1 MTRGLK
7 ISPIVILTM
16 VVNGSVRI
24 DGKNETD
31 DRFHRRVELALRS
44 YFQIQIIVAFEELA
58 RDWGILDS
66 CDQAANSKAKS
77 DVYTG
82 FDRLTSYMASD
93 RIPWLRTRNPLS
105 RIRAQHHGIN
115 TPMLDFTSSYFVAL
129 DFASRG
135 SHECSGSHL
144 AVWAIVDSPPLDFSH
159 PYSVVSTYLQTQRSF
174 MLFNSSADK
183 AFYECGQW
191 IPFETRL
198 SNTMPLGSVF
208 KVTLPFSE
216 VESLVKWLRLT
227 TSPLYMMGTPMY
239 ESVLSMQRRVDCL
252 KTKFCDEVRRRVQ
265 CQIDWDQV
273 QIDIRHQSQAQAQE
287 ATFCETRCNDH
298 CNTMFS
304 TTFK

>member
-24 DGKNETD
+24 DGKTRQTIDFIEELSS
-31 DRFHRRVELALRS
+31 RFAATFRFR
-44 YFQIQIIVAFEELA
+44 IIVAFEELA

-144 AVWAIVDSPPLDFSH
+144 GRLGHCGFATSRLFPSIFCCKHVFADSTFIH
-159 PYSVVSTYLQTQRSF
+159 VVQF
-174 MLFNSSADK
+174 V
-183 AFYECGQW
+183 C
-191 IPFETRL
+191 
-198 SNTMPLGSVF
+198 
-208 KVTLPFSE
+208 
-216 VESLVKWLRLT
+216 
-227 TSPLYMMGTPMY
+227 
-239 ESVLSMQRRVDCL
+239 
-252 KTKFCDEVRRRVQ
+252 
-265 CQIDWDQV
+265 
-273 QIDIRHQSQAQAQE
+273 
-287 ATFCETRCNDH
+287 
-298 CNTMFS
+298 
-304 TTFK
+304 